1 MRLRAC
7 LGLILLGLSACE
19 SVPSIVRIEV
29 DGSTL
34 QFKKKPEPPAP
45 PAPGAPAS
53 NQSADDDGAR

>member
-7 LGLILLGLSACE
+7 IGVMLLGLGACE

-34 QFKKKPEPPAP
+34 QFQKKPAP
-45 PAPGAPAS
+45 EAPAS

>member
-7 LGLILLGLSACE
+7 LGIILLGLTACQSLP
-19 SVPSIVRIEV
+19 SVVRIEV

-34 QFKKKPEPPAP
+34 QFQKKPEPPAP
-45 PAPGAPAS
+45 PAPDAPAS

>member
-7 LGLILLGLSACE
+7 IGLMLLGLTACQGL
-19 SVPSIVRIEV
+19 PSIVRIEV

-34 QFKKKPEPPAP
+34 RFDKKPDPPAP
-45 PAPGAPAS
+45 DTPAS